1 MTSTGLKK
9 IVISKPTEDVEDQL
23 ERLNGVLQNFM
34 LNIDLS
40 QTGQISLNNLS
51 SSYNKPAFSG
61 SFSETES
68 IDENF
73 DRKFEE
79 ILLEND
85 RLQMKIEDLVGH
97 SIRNVSEIA
106 CTHNEVL
113 NILNDLKELLFG
125 RRTYTQIILPGGSLL
140 IRLIKNSEND
150 FPNKSEIQAM
160 FHDQDQIADLLTKI
174 SILASENK
182 HLSSLIKLQDSQSDL
197 LNSMQNQF
205 IISCENPIT
214 ENFRSIFPSS
224 QTVPTVHNSS
234 SLIKEATQ
242 EIERKNL
249 KKRKMTLECAQ
260 DELSWKL
267 NEVKVLKET
276 FLSRISELN
285 QYKKQLEK
293 NAQRKLKEL
302 STFFQPIEALNSAP
316 GRRRHTVAAREVVVP
331 EYQEDSIINSIV
343 LGPLES
349 SSEEIQMPVPSY
361 KTVSLEGLQDQLKF
375 LEEKVLTSCE
385 PEKVFIEIERVK
397 TRMTT
402 LRGEQV
408 IQNCKN
414 STKNTF
420 KVFKTIEK
428 NVKSENNKRGKLIK
442 QFLRDSNGDSGNIKQ
457 EIETSIGKSL
467 IKLEEKKMLQRR
479 VGGVNE
485 SLLAEQEAGLA
496 ELRLQVN
503 SLFKHDEMLKK
514 SLEVKKQML
523 ADKENELRQREK
535 FLMSIWKKHYTA
547 KDIINIVESVSLRLA
562 KEKDNVD
569 RLKDKIEN
577 EKIAIFNKKLEIEVE
592 KGRLKTVINKVLQA
606 KKKLEVDKIE
616 VEKMVKQ
623 VNSLPSFKHPKVYC

>member
-40 QTGQISLNNLS
+40 QTGQISFNNLS
-51 SSYNKPAFSG
+51 SSYNKPTFSG
-61 SFSETES
+61 SYSETES

-85 RLQMKIEDLVGH
+85 RLQMKVEDLVAH
-97 SIRNVSEIA
+97 SFRNVREVA
-106 CTHNEVL
+106 CTQNEVL
-113 NILNDLKELLFG
+113 NILNDLKELLCG
-125 RRTYTQIILPGGSLL
+125 RRAYTNLILPGVSLL
-140 IRLIKNSEND
+140 IRLIKNNEND

-160 FHDQDQIADLLTKI
+160 FHDQDQIADLHTKI
-174 SILASENK
+174 AVLTSENN
-182 HLSSLIKLQDSQSDL
+182 HLRSLKKFQDSQSDL
-197 LNSMQNQF
+197 LTSMQNQF
-205 IISCENPIT
+205 IISCESPIT
-214 ENFRSIFPSS
+214 ENFRSLIPSAPALP
-224 QTVPTVHNSS
+224 VLHNSS
-234 SLIKEATQ
+234 SLIKEAAQ

-249 KKRKMTLECAQ
+249 RKRKMTLECAQ
-260 DELSWKL
+260 DDLSWKL

-302 STFFQPIEALNSAP
+302 STFFQPIEALNSGP
-316 GRRRHTVAAREVVVP
+316 CKRRHTVAAREIVP

-375 LEEKVLTSCE
+375 LEEKVLTSSE

-457 EIETSIGKSL
+457 EIETSIGKSI

-479 VGGVNE
+479 VGGVSE

-514 SLEVKKQML
+514 NLEIKKQL
-523 ADKENELRQREK
+523 LTDKENELRQREK

-547 KDIINIVESVSLRLA
+547 KDIINIVENVSLRLA
-562 KEKDNVD
+562 KEKDSVD

-606 KKKLEVDKIE
+606 KKKLEVDKAE

-623 VNSLPSFKHPKVYC
+623 VSSLPSFKHSKVCL